1 MRFSSIARRLIMVC
15 ATMAFVAGCAE
26 TQLLSHAYKR
36 LKTDTGEGHY
46 KVGTPYQIK
55 GVWYYPKV
63 NYSYD
68 ETGIAS
74 WYGPNFHGK
83 KTANGEI
90 FDQNAV
96 SAAHKTIPLPSIV
109 RVTNLDN
116 GRSVV
121 VRVNDRGPYAKSRI
135 IDMSK
140 RAAELLGFKDQGTAR
155 VRVEL
160 LADESRKVAAQ
171 MRGGTQLAKS
181 DSPIKVDS
189 MPKPPVTA
197 EPLALPEG
205 AVSAPATPTA
215 APITAASSG
224 SETLATSARV
234 GDVSQTA
241 VSATD
246 VFVQAGAF
254 SSYENANRARAL
266 LSDIGPVRV
275 SQVLVNNRDIFR
287 VRVGPI
293 VDLKEADAVL
303 GKMIDAGY
311 AGSRVVI
318 DKSWD
323 KTPK

>member
-1 MRFSSIARRLIMVC
+1 MVG
-15 ATMAFVAGCAE
+15 ATLAFVVGCAE
-26 TQLLSHAYKR
+26 TQFLSHAYKR
-36 LKTDTGEGHY
+36 LKTDEGQGHY
-46 KVGTPYQIK
+46 KVGNPYQIK

-63 NYSYD
+63 NDSYD

-74 WYGPNFHGK
+74 WYGPNFHAK

-96 SAAHKTIPLPSIV
+96 SAAHKTLPLPSIV

-140 RAAELLGFKDQGTAR
+140 RASELLGFKDQGTAR
-155 VRVEL
+155 VRVQILPE
-160 LADESRKVAAQ
+160 ESRKVAAQ
-171 MRGGTQLAKS
+171 MRGGRQLAKA

-189 MPKPPVTA
+189 MPKPLVTA

-205 AVSAPATPTA
+205 AVRAPLTPGSALVTVAT
-215 APITAASSG
+215 SG

-234 GDVSQTA
+234 GDISQTA
-241 VSATD
+241 VSPTD

-254 SSYENANRARAL
+254 SSYDNANRVRAT

-275 SQVLVNNRDIFR
+275 SQVLVGGRDIFR

-293 VDLKEADAVL
+293 ADLTQADAVL

-311 AGSRVVI
+311 AGSRVII
-318 DKSWD
+318 DKTW
-323 KTPK
+323 K